1 MLMKVF
7 NKGQVVIPAA
17 VRKEFGI
24 AIGDM
29 LDVAIDRKEQ
39 CVKLKRPEQMTS
51 LSLAGSLSRY
61 NRRKRFPTKA
71 EMRKALA
78 EGLANEN

>member
-24 AIGDM
+24 EIGDM
-29 LDVAIDRKEQ
+29 LDVVIDRNEKS
-39 CVKLKRPEQMTS
+39 VKLKRPEQMTS
-51 LSLAGSLSRY
+51 RSLAGSLSRY
-61 NRRKRFPTKA
+61 NRRKRFPTRA
-71 EMRKALA
+71 ETRKALA
-78 EGLANEN
+78 EGLANES

>member
-7 NKGQVVIPAA
+7 NKGQVVIPVA

-24 AIGDM
+24 EVGDM

-51 LSLAGSLSRY
+51 RSLAGSLSRY
-61 NRRKRFPTKA
+61 NRRKRFPTRS

-78 EGLANEN
+78 KGLANEN